1 MLPHKRACNDAVTL
15 GNSTGQ
21 LDLPVNVTL
30 TSLADLPLLKVLSYV
45 PGTDLGA
52 VARVCTR
59 LYALTRGHWSV
70 WRGKQACFSFKD
82 HEGLLALLRV
92 TPPSWESLEVC
103 MADPKLRWDHKDI
116 PDPDPKENYNVAKVI
131 EGGRTLSLSLLSET
145 LAVTVIQEFGQR
157 RIKNLSIELHDVRR
171 RDLFFS
177 SLHQATSLE
186 TINVK
191 WSWPPSCEGWEPQS
205 YRASSRW
212 PQVLPRLHSV
222 TLDYRG
228 NHHAEF
234 KHECRWLRL
243 LIEAHCEQLRRVSLR
258 SPEVMSLLEFCPSG
272 LERLTVTP
280 VEGMAEKLEP
290 LLQGLRELE
299 FIGRFS
305 SKAGKELAVLLR
317 AWPGPLVSLGLE
329 HFPEEVVRALG
340 SGALAGLKHLRL
352 GDPLEVVAERA
363 LSTALPGL
371 PSLTRLVLSAL

>member
-1 MLPHKRACNDAVTL
+1 MLRTTSCQLCNRTTTMLPHKRACNDAVTL

-212 PQVLPRLHSV
+212 PQGSSDWSHGPIP
-222 TLDYRG
+222 
-228 NHHAEF
+228 A
-234 KHECRWLRL
+234 
-243 LIEAHCEQLRRVSLR
+243 
-258 SPEVMSLLEFCPSG
+258 
-272 LERLTVTP
+272 
-280 VEGMAEKLEP
+280 
-290 LLQGLRELE
+290 
-299 FIGRFS
+299 
-305 SKAGKELAVLLR
+305 SKAAKEAQLQDQIPFYLNKFEQIVKENN
-317 AWPGPLVSLGLE
+317 GFLVNGNV
-329 HFPEEVVRALG
+329 HTCPN
-340 SGALAGLKHLRL
+340 
-352 GDPLEVVAERA
+352 
-363 LSTALPGL
+363 
-371 PSLTRLVLSAL
+371 